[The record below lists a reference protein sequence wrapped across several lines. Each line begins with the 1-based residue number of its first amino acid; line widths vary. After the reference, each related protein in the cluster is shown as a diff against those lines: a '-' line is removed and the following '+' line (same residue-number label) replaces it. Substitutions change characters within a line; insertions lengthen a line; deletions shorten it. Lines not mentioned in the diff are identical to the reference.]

1 MESPHGS
8 KTAYW
13 DHEPRIGAF
22 PGAEV
27 GRLESRPSE
36 QWFME
41 SPQSQKMV
49 AHWDHEPVRFMESP
63 QSQNLR
69 AHWDHELWRV
79 SHRRDSVLDC
89 GSLLPLSHQTRNRR
103 VDAGPH
109 HRAKPCYQSARG
121 LAQSKTWRA
130 FVTHGSWKAPNPK
143 I

>member
-41 SPQSQKMV
+41 SLRYSP
-49 AHWDHEPVRFMESP
+49 RFME
-63 QSQNLR
+63 
-69 AHWDHELWRV
+69 
-79 SHRRDSVLDC
+79 RRLE
-89 GSLLPLSHQTRNRR
+89 
-103 VDAGPH
+103 
-109 HRAKPCYQSARG
+109 
-121 LAQSKTWRA
+121 
-130 FVTHGSWKAPNPK
+130 
-143 I
+143 